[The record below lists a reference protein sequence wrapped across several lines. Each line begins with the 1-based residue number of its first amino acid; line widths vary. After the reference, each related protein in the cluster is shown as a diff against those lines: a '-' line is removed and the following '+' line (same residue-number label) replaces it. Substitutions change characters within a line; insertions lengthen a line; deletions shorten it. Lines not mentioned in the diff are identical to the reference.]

1 MNHKASPEVAKNFSP
16 QRQLWAML
24 KPAGPERCE
33 KKHRSANNFPLLIF
47 HCF

>member
-33 KKHRSANNFPLLIF
+33 KNIVPQIIFHRS
-47 HCF
+47 